1 LKKLALRIKDLNIKA
16 PKLNAGIIMNK
27 KITLII
33 AVQTALIILLFW
45 VLVHY
50 AKDEYHAFNEAQEE
64 EVATPNRV
72 NAQKGS
78 TVVTLS
84 TAVQA
89 QSDIKTTKLNSSE
102 HQNTLNALGTV
113 INIDTLIELR
123 TRYLNAKANANIARA
138 ALTSSQQE
146 YKRMQQLNQD
156 NKNVSDQVVLN
167 AQTVYKSDQAKLD
180 AAETEAKNLRDTIR
194 QNWGDA
200 LASNATN
207 ETNSAEFQKL
217 LSHQNVLI
225 LISFPLD
232 ASTHKANKSINIYPT
247 GSSVNLIKA
256 TLFSESPLANQ
267 TIQGVTYYYTAPESK
282 LRAGMRLT
290 VQMDDSNNT
299 KGTSNKESG
308 LLIPSTAV
316 VWYGGK
322 AWVYKKQDK
331 ENFVRLPINTE
342 HPSKD
347 GWFNQASV
355 IQANDEIVTSGAQ
368 LLLSEEFKYQIKN
381 ENED

>member
-1 LKKLALRIKDLNIKA
+1 
-16 PKLNAGIIMNK
+16 MNK
-27 KITLII
+27 KFTLVIV
-33 AVQTALIILLFW
+33 VQTALIILLFW
-45 VLVHY
+45 ILVHY

-84 TAVQA
+84 TEVQA
-89 QSDIKTTKLNSSE
+89 QSDIKTSKLNSSE

-123 TRYLNAKANANIARA
+123 TRYLNAKASANIARA
-138 ALTSSQQE
+138 ALNSSQQE

-167 AQTVYKSDQAKLD
+167 AQAIYKSDQAKLD

-194 QNWGDA
+194 QNWGDT

-232 ASTHKANKSINIYPT
+232 ASTHKANKNINVYPT
-247 GSSVNLIKA
+247 GTSIKLINA
-256 TLFSESPLANQ
+256 TLFSEAPLANQ
-267 TIQGVTYYYTAPESK
+267 TIQGVTYYYTAPAPQ

-290 VQMDDSNNT
+290 VQMDDDKNT
-299 KGTSNKESG
+299 KGSDKKESG

-331 ENFVRLPINTE
+331 ENFIRLPINTE

-347 GWFNQASV
+347 GWFNQNSV
-355 IQANDEIVTSGAQ
+355 IQTNDEIVTSGAQ